1 MAIARKIQY
10 NTTRPTSVAIMLLL
24 FQLVK
29 LIVYVSPDVEEF
41 VYNAITVLGSIG
53 IVEKIYYNR
62 KVLFNGVMNIFKRK
76 KHGN

>member
-1 MAIARKIQY
+1 MAIIRKIQY

-29 LIVYVSPDVEEF
+29 LFVHVSPEVEDF
-41 VYNAITVLGSIG
+41 IYNAITVIGSIG
-53 IVEKIYYNR
+53 IVEKFYYNR
-62 KVLFNGVMNIFKRK
+62 KILFNRVMNILKRE

>member
-1 MAIARKIQY
+1 MAIIRKIQY

-29 LIVYVSPDVEEF
+29 LFVHVSPEVEDF
-41 VYNAITVLGSIG
+41 IYNAITVIGSIG

-62 KVLFNGVMNIFKRK
+62 KVLFNRVMNILKRE